1 MTAPPLANPQA
12 EGFFVSVLRSIA
24 MDLAR
29 NPIGL
34 AAATGV
40 EDLACAGGRDL
51 KWRIQACLRQRIP
64 DLQGIHVTVVG
75 NTAAIRGHLRSQCD
89 KRFCLECC
97 RHVPGVMRVV
107 DELLV
112 DESGANSRAR

>member
-1 MTAPPLANPQA
+1 
-12 EGFFVSVLRSIA
+12 

-34 AAATGV
+34 AVATGL
-40 EDLACAGGRDL
+40 EDSVRVGCGDL
-51 KWRIQACLRQRIP
+51 KWRIEACLQKRIP
-64 DLQGIHVTVVG
+64 DLEGIHVTVVG
-75 NTAAIRGHLRSQCD
+75 STAAIRGHLRSQCD
-89 KRFCLECC
+89 KRFCIECC

-112 DESGANSRAR
+112 DESPVRPATSDEFDESIRAEYR

>member
-1 MTAPPLANPQA
+1 
-12 EGFFVSVLRSIA
+12 

-29 NPIGL
+29 NRTGL
-34 AAATGV
+34 AVANDV
-40 EDLACAGGRDL
+40 EDFVRMGTGDL

-75 NTAAIRGHLRSQCD
+75 NTAVLRGQVRSQCD
-89 KRFCLECC
+89 KRFCIECC
-97 RHVPGVMRVV
+97 RHVPGVMRVL

-112 DESGANSRAR
+112 DESDPTNRFNSP